1 MIEQRFHFV
10 KRTLETEVLNSQLQY
25 ALEKGREEF
34 LKKQPEFDQRL
45 ADQLK
50 SLDDHFA
57 TVLKSDEPTVLPE
70 KASEKLAE
78 IAGWTFED
86 PSGPSEPLLS
96 PEEVRFLSI
105 PKGSL
110 DADERLQIES
120 HVIHSFRFL
129 SQIPWTKELKRIP
142 EIAKAHHEKL
152 NGSGYPYRMKSDEIP
167 FQAKMMTIADIFDA
181 LTARDRPYKRAVP
194 VERALNIIGEEVKSE
209 LLDPN
214 LFRLFVGAQVYQ
226 LTAKD

>member
-1 MIEQRFHFV
+1 MLFRSRF
-10 KRTLETEVLNSQLQY
+10 S
-25 ALEKGREEF
+25 
-34 LKKQPEFDQRL
+34 
-45 ADQLK
+45 
-50 SLDDHFA
+50 S
-57 TVLKSDEPTVLPE
+57 
-70 KASEKLAE
+70 
-78 IAGWTFED
+78 
-86 PSGPSEPLLS
+86 
-96 PEEVRFLSI
+96 
-105 PKGSL
+105 
-110 DADERLQIES
+110 
-120 HVIHSFRFL
+120 FL

-181 LTARDRPYKRAVP
+181 LTARDRLYKRAVP